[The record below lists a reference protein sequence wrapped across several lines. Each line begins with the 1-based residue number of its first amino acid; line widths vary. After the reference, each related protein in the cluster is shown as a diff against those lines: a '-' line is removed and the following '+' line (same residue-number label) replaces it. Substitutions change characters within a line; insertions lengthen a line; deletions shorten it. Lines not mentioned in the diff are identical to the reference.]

1 MTGLSIE
8 RIAFS
13 TSVCSGFTSQA
24 LGSDSIAIFEM
35 PSGEPIAT
43 ERFSEFKKSFD
54 YYTETKVFESVLKKK
69 MLSSQKPT
77 IYLEG
82 DTDKDYVI
90 NYLRL
95 INRSDIIEAIHI
107 DWPGNNDN
115 GTAIGGGKNSL
126 DAIAKLFKAKI
137 SLLQTRL
144 LLLHDCDTQKKSEEF
159 QEKLFI
165 RSIPLNEANNNDGI
179 EKPFT

>member
-1 MTGLSIE
+1 
-8 RIAFS
+8 
-13 TSVCSGFTSQA
+13 
-24 LGSDSIAIFEM
+24 
-35 PSGEPIAT
+35 
-43 ERFSEFKKSFD
+43 
-54 YYTETKVFESVLKKK
+54 